1 MEIVPRRDAAMLT
14 PAIQRNIL
22 PGTRIWIDEW
32 RAYHQLPQ
40 LDYVHEMVNHSQHF
54 VSTVTGVH
62 TNNIEAC
69 WPACRAMSSSVVPQ
83 YVHVVGMVT
92 TYSGATVFDSII
104 HAIRVQYPV

>member
-1 MEIVPRRDAAMLT
+1 
-14 PAIQRNIL
+14 
-22 PGTRIWIDEW
+22 
-32 RAYHQLPQ
+32 
-40 LDYVHEMVNHSQHF
+40 
-54 VSTVTGVH
+54 VTGVH